1 MIRIVVVWLHLLAAT
16 VWVGGLLYA
25 SHLVVPA
32 LARGERTY
40 ASLLTRGR
48 VAAWAAIA
56 LLVVTGLDNLRRVR
70 LDSPWLI
77 AKLVLVIALLALAA
91 HRDFALVPRAT
102 REIERGV
109 APGLAL
115 AGIRWVDRALIC
127 LAVVVLFLAVG
138 VTRGH

>member
-1 MIRIVVVWLHLLAAT
+1 MTRIIVVWFHLLAAT
-16 VWVGGLLYA
+16 VWLGGLLYA

-32 LARGERTY
+32 LARGERAY
-40 ASLLTRGR
+40 LGLLARAR
-48 VAAWAAIA
+48 VAAWAALG
-56 LLVVTGLDNLRRVR
+56 LLLLTGLDNLRGAR

-77 AKLVLVIALLALAA
+77 GKLVLVMALLALAA

-115 AGIRWVDRALIC
+115 GTIRWLDRALV
-127 LAVVVLFLAVG
+127 LLGAAVVFLAVG
-138 VTRGH
+138 VARGR